1 MPQPV
6 VNSNDYLTA
15 FNGSFAGM
23 LHWSQLDDL
32 WTVLRNDAAGQWYL
46 YAVGEPPPAAPANAG
61 QVERFITEIN
71 QLLRRDHQ
79 EDYCGV
85 VYVDELLQPR
95 FVKIYDP
102 HHLGVSCGFSN
113 NPPLPGWVMS
123 KLAPVDLQLQGPL
136 TGERKRWWQR
146 IFGFKE

>member
-1 MPQPV
+1 MSQLAA
-6 VNSNDYLTA
+6 NSNEFLSA
-15 FNGSFAGM
+15 FNSSFAGI
-23 LHWSQLDDL
+23 LRWPQLDEL
-32 WTVLRNDAAGQWYL
+32 WHVLRNDASGQWYV
-46 YAVGEPPPAAPANAG
+46 YAVGEPPPSAPANAE
-61 QVERFITEIN
+61 QVERFITEID

-85 VYVDELLQPR
+85 VYVDDPAQPR

-102 HHLGVSCGFSN
+102 HNLGVSCGYST

-136 TGERKRWWQR
+136 SGQRKRWWQR
-146 IFGFKE
+146 LFGS